1 MFPVV
6 YFSFARGDNRFVHD
20 LASVNFL
27 TLAASDV
34 RIPALSVAAL
44 YGKGVFTTVAIHDGT
59 RFLWEKHWR
68 RLKENSDRLG
78 IDISDFPEA
87 KTREALDELIRANL
101 VHDGRG
107 RVTFFDESPGGLW
120 SVDGSASKTSLLI
133 TTADPRSQA
142 EHFRLGVSPFT
153 INSASPLAGVKSSN
167 YLEKI
172 ASLATARDG
181 GFDESI
187 QLNERGEIAAA
198 CMANVFWLKDGELFT
213 PDLATGCLAGT
224 TREFLMENTAVSEV
238 RSGIESMHIADEIF
252 LTSAGLGVVQ
262 VSEFEG
268 RVLKRQPHPITELL
282 RHE

>member
-1 MFPVV
+1 M
-6 YFSFARGDNRFVHD
+6 HD

-44 YGKGVFTTVAIHDGT
+44 YGKGVFTTLAIQNGKP
-59 RFLWEKHWR
+59 FLWEKHWR
-68 RLKENSDRLG
+68 RLKENSERLL
-78 IDISDFPEA
+78 IDLSDFPETR
-87 KTREALDELIRANL
+87 TREALDELISANL
-101 VHDGRG
+101 VRDGRG

-120 SVDGSASKTSLLI
+120 AIDESASKTSLLI
-133 TTADPRSQA
+133 TTADPRSHA
-142 EHFRLGVSPFT
+142 ENFRLGVSPFT

-181 GFDESI
+181 GFDEAI

-198 CMANVFWLKDGELFT
+198 CMANVFWIKDDELFT
-213 PDLATGCLAGT
+213 PALATGCLAGT
-224 TREFLMENTAVSEV
+224 TREFIIENTAVSEV
-238 RSGIESMHIADEIF
+238 RTGIDSLHEADEIV

-262 VSEFEG
+262 VGEFEG
-268 RVLKRQPHPITELL
+268 RILKRQPHPITELL